1 MDDLFSSDC
10 AVDAGNGV
18 LLHDGWVYSHLAGIG
33 GRSFGD
39 TVHQSA
45 SSRLDVSLMAVPY
58 RLAFAAADRQQIE
71 RWNSPAAPG
80 SSELSRIIC
89 LVPVLR

>member
-33 GRSFGD
+33 GRSCGD

-45 SSRLDVSLMAVPY
+45 SSRLRRLFDGRALSGLHSQPLIVSKSSDGILQP
-58 RLAFAAADRQQIE
+58 L
-71 RWNSPAAPG
+71 PG
-80 SSELSRIIC
+80 SSELSRII
-89 LVPVLR
+89 LPSPGS